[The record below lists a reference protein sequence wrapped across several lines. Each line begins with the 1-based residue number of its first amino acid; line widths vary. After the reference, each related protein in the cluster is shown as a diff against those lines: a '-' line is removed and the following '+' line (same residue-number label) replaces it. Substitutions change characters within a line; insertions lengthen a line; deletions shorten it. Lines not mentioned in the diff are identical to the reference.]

1 MSAHPD
7 LQLSALLDGDLD
19 EAAAADVRAHVAG
32 CVECQSVLADLDALR
47 TEARAWAE
55 VDTPAAVDLWPGVLS
70 RLESRDAGST
80 TPGAGHSGV
89 AVAGPARWYR
99 RRWSVGVPELALAAS
114 LAAAIAGALVWTRPA
129 AVPATVAETTPVI
142 AASEPLAVEDSAVTP
157 VSFADAQ
164 YDAAVGDL
172 ERVLR
177 DQRDRL
183 DPRTVSVLERNL
195 RIIDDAIGDAREALA
210 ADPANALLN
219 AHLAGA
225 RRRKLDLLRRATL
238 ITEGN

>member
-7 LQLSALLDGDLD
+7 AQLSALLDDELD

-32 CVECQSVLADLDALR
+32 CPECQSVLADLGAIR
-47 TEARAWAE
+47 SQARAWAH
-55 VDTPAAVDLWPGVLS
+55 VDATPASDLWPGVLS
-70 RLESRDAGST
+70 RLDAADADDSA
-80 TPGAGHSGV
+80 PGPRRAGVGV
-89 AVAGPARWYR
+89 PGPARWYE
-99 RRWSVGVPELALAAS
+99 RRWTVGVPELALAAS
-114 LAAAIAGALVWTRPA
+114 LAAAVAGALVWSRPDPP
-129 AVPATVAETTPVI
+129 PAEIASVTPVV
-142 AASEPLAVEDSAVTP
+142 ADAEPLAVEASAVTP

-172 ERVLR
+172 ERLLAE
-177 DQRDRL
+177 QRGRL
-183 DPRTVSVLERNL
+183 DPRTVMVLERNL
-195 RIIDDAIGDAREALA
+195 RVIDDAIREAREALD